1 MLHAILHRKLG
12 LLTPEPQRLED
23 AVTSTTFGTLALVER
38 WDIVLEWL
46 SGSSTALL
54 GDVRGTNWFWPTL
67 RTAERVSI
75 PDVCVRIGDRLFVV
89 EAKYG
94 SGRHDRTDVEQ
105 PEEVLDQLVCQHSC
119 ITAGP
124 DNRIGYAEGLRR
136 ALDQCAVEQ
145 IYLVDARRI
154 RRASMELAQ
163 SRMREPRMDIT
174 LATWQRLDRLLYER
188 GGGARWATD
197 LRQFLDMQGLGA
209 FIGFGGMAPAHV
221 APLSRWRFEPSGSS
235 AGLRAVLR
243 HAIVDSAVRIGSW
256 RGRFSSGPLS
266 SGLSFREISRGH
278 YRAVLGWRSRPPNKR
293 SSRATNDPD
302 RVR

>member
-23 AVTSTTFGTLALVER
+23 AVTSTIFGTLALVER

-46 SGSSTALL
+46 SGSSTAR
-54 GDVRGTNWFWPTL
+54 GDASGTNWFWPTL

-75 PDVCVRIGDRLFVV
+75 PDVCVRIGDRFFVV

-105 PEEVLDQLVCQHSC
+105 PEEVLDQLVCQYSC

-124 DNRIGYAEGLRR
+124 DSRIGYAEGLRR
-136 ALDQCAVEQ
+136 ALDECAVEQ

-163 SRMREPRMDIT
+163 SREREPRMDIT
-174 LATWQRLDRLLYER
+174 LATWQQLDCLIYER
-188 GGGARWATD
+188 GGSARWATD

-209 FIGFGGMAPAHV
+209 FVGFGRMAPVQV
-221 APLSRWRFEPSGSS
+221 ASLSKWRFERSGRS
-235 AGLRAVLR
+235 ARLRDVFR
-243 HAIVDSAVRIGSW
+243 HTIVDSAVRIGSW
-256 RGRFSSGPLS
+256 RSRLTSGTLS
-266 SGLSFREISRGH
+266 SPLSFRDINKSH
-278 YRAVLGWRSRPPNKR
+278 YRAVLGWRSRPSSKR
-293 SSRATNDPD
+293 SSRAANDPD